1 MMITFIGEHTGKL
14 DVKGRIPLPSQF
26 KRQFNTPDDSLRF
39 VLKKSN
45 YKQCLELH
53 PIDSW
58 QAMMNQ
64 LTKKLNPIFNKKHNI
79 FLTQFSKGT
88 VEITLDNTSRLLISK
103 NLLDFGGLNKD
114 VVFLGVGNIIEVW
127 DKQKYDAN
135 ESMLPR
141 DEFEQLAGE
150 IFGDNFNLY
159 E

>member
-1 MMITFIGEHTGKL
+1 MITFIGEHTGKL
-14 DVKGRIPLPSQF
+14 DAKGRVPLPSQF
-26 KRQFNTPDDSLRF
+26 KRQLNTPDDAVRF

-53 PIDSW
+53 PLDSW

-88 VEITLDNTSRLLISK
+88 VELSIDAVSRLLISK
-103 NLLDFGGLNKD
+103 NLLDFASLDKD
-114 VVFLGVGNIIEVW
+114 VVFLGVGNIIELW
-127 DKQKYDAN
+127 DKKKYDSN
-135 ESMLPR
+135 ESMLPTE
-141 DEFEQLAGE
+141 EFEQLAE
-150 IFGDNFNLY
+150 DIFGDNFNLY